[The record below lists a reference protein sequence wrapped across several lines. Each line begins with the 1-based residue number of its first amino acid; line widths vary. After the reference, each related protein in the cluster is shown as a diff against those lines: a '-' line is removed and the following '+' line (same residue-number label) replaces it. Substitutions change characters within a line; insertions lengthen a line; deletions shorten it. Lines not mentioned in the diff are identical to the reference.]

1 MKLDAKFSGV
11 IIKAK
16 NGAIVPPDEYIVFL
30 AQDQALP
37 AMLEF
42 YEKECRRLG
51 AAKEQLAAIQ
61 QMRARLKS
69 WRDRHPDRLKVADV
83 QRSELLLFDEGDEDV
98 FES

>member
-1 MKLDAKFSGV
+1 MKLDAKFDGV

-16 NGAIVPPDEYIVFL
+16 NGAVVPPDEYIVFL
-30 AQDQALP
+30 AHDEALP

-51 AAKEQLAAIQ
+51 AAGEQILAIQ
-61 QMRARLKS
+61 QMRSRLS
-69 WRDRHPDRLKVADV
+69 AWRERHPERLKVADV
-83 QRSELLLFDEGDEDV
+83 QRNELLLFDEGDEDV